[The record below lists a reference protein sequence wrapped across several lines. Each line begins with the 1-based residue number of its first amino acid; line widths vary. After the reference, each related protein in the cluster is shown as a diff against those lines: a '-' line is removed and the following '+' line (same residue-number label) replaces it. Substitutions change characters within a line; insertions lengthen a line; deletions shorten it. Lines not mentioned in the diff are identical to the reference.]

1 MEHSEMDTIQY
12 EIVHIFQCKYASW
25 VKYLLH
31 YWKWIFL
38 RITDAVLR
46 VLKEVPWI
54 DSFQQGP
61 ECKSVSHTL
70 QSSSHSVHMNVASG
84 NYVITCSGNSHFGLA
99 DNAAG

>member
-1 MEHSEMDTIQY
+1 MSEIL
-12 EIVHIFQCKYASW
+12 AS
-25 VKYLLH
+25 LLFFF
-31 YWKWIFL
+31 WGGG
-38 RITDAVLR
+38 ITDAVLR
-46 VLKEVPWI
+46 VQKEVPWI
-54 DSFQQGP
+54 DPFQQSP